1 MTKEKKVIKGIS
13 VSDRAYSAFV
23 GDFDSEVTIDSVLNL
38 LEDGDINEAC
48 ILLNVQIT
56 QPSYSHDNLPSWEND
71 SAEVN
76 PINVLFEDK

>member
-23 GDFDSEVTIDSVLNL
+23 GDFDGEVTIDSVLNL

-56 QPSYSHDNLPSWEND
+56 QPSYSQDNLPSWEND